1 MTRKRVTQADVAQ
14 MAGVSQTAVSQI
26 LGNLDR
32 KSNFR
37 PETRERVLQAAQEL
51 GYLPN
56 IAARTLRTNRTM
68 AIGII
73 LSYLT
78 DELALRIT
86 RGIQEIAYE
95 RGYST
100 FIADTEQDARRER
113 QVLEQFRQ
121 REVDGLIFVDSWS
134 DPAEFLE
141 DDRYPPMIFAQ
152 LREKIGPRNCVGM
165 DNLRGGY
172 EITRHLLDLGYRQIA
187 HVSGPGDW
195 TSGADRIR
203 GYRNALAEHGIEY
216 DPSLV
221 ESGDWEILSGL
232 NATNLLLD
240 RHPNLDAVFAANDLM
255 AAGSIQ
261 AIVNR
266 GLRIPEDVA
275 CVGYDDRYL
284 TEALLPPL
292 TSFAIPLDQIG
303 QRAACLLVDDLL
315 GKPTKYAASIRLQGR
330 LAIRASCG
338 SKREH
343 LTATHTLPRRT
354 ANDNS

>member
-1 MTRKRVTQADVAQ
+1 MARKRVTQADVAHK
-14 MAGVSQTAVSQI
+14 AGVSQTAVSQI
-26 LGNLDR
+26 LGNLER
-32 KSNFR
+32 QSNFR
-37 PETRERVLQAAQEL
+37 PETRERVLKAAREL

-95 RGYST
+95 HGYSI

-152 LREKIGPRNCVGM
+152 LREGSGLHNCVGM

-172 EITRHLLDLGYRQIA
+172 QMTRHLLDLGYRKIA
-187 HVSGPGDW
+187 HISGPEDW
-195 TSGADRIR
+195 ASAADRAR

-216 DPSLV
+216 APSLV
-221 ESGDWEILSGL
+221 ESGDWEILSGF

-240 RHPNLDAVFAANDLM
+240 RHPDLDAVFAANDLI
-255 AAGSIQ
+255 AASSIQ
-261 AIVNR
+261 AIVSR

-275 CVGYDDRYL
+275 CVGYDDRHL

-315 GKPTKYAASIRLQGR
+315 GKTTRYAASICLQGR
-330 LAIRASCG
+330 LVIRASCG
-338 SKREH
+338 SQRNYRA
-343 LTATHTLPRRT
+343 ATQSLPRKT
-354 ANDNS
+354 ANDRS